1 MKKTTITV
9 SFDEEKLTT
18 LRLYLTEKELQ
29 VEDVLIKALDSLYV
43 KAVPQP
49 VQHYLELRGGTAVS
63 PAPQKPKAA
72 PKVPAGVTLQT
83 KTMQQRVLPVMT
95 PRSASAPTIT

>member
-63 PAPQKPKAA
+63 PAPQKLKTTPKATIGMSSISRRA
-72 PKVPAGVTLQT
+72 KRRVPPL
-83 KTMQQRVLPVMT
+83 
-95 PRSASAPTIT
+95 

>member
-49 VQHYLELRGGTAVS
+49 VQHYLELRGGTAGS

-72 PKVPAGVTLQT
+72 PKVKPAN
-83 KTMQQRVLPVMT
+83 
-95 PRSASAPTIT
+95 APAAGIGDGQDGK